1 MKVPFCTGPHCLSAL
16 EVTRMR
22 WLEHRDEQG
31 IQELHRCGRLVGSV
45 VVKDYYLTL
54 VAVLDP
60 YCHLEI
66 AQEVS
71 KLLLLG
77 RPTRQVY
84 RVLKTVNY
92 APIDGNTMTDIV
104 ALM

>member
-1 MKVPFCTGPHCLSAL
+1 
-16 EVTRMR
+16 MR
-22 WLEHRDEQG
+22 WLKHRDEQC

-60 YCHLEI
+60 NCHLEI

-71 KLLLLG
+71 ELLLLG
-77 RPTRQVY
+77 RPTRQVNG
-84 RVLKTVNY
+84 VFKTVTY
-92 APIDGNTMTDIV
+92 SPINGDTMADIV

>member
-1 MKVPFCTGPHCLSAL
+1 MKVPFRTGPHCLSAL

-31 IQELHRCGRLVGSV
+31 IQQLHRCRRLVGSV

-54 VAVLDP
+54 VAVLDTN
-60 YCHLEI
+60 CHLEI

-77 RPTRQVY
+77 RTTRQVNW
-84 RVLKTVNY
+84 VLKTVTN
-92 APIDGNTMTDIV
+92 ASIDGNTMTDIV

>member
-1 MKVPFCTGPHCLSAL
+1 
-16 EVTRMR
+16 MR
-22 WLEHRDEQG
+22 WLEHRDEQS
-31 IQELHRCGRLVGSV
+31 IQEHHRCWRLVGSV

-54 VAVLDP
+54 VTVLDP
-60 YCHLEI
+60 NCHLKI

-77 RPTRQVY
+77 KTTRQVNW
-84 RVLKTVNY
+84 VLKTVTN
-92 APIDGNTMTDIV
+92 ASIDGNTMTDIV

>member
-22 WLEHRDEQG
+22 WLKHRDEQC
-31 IQELHRCGRLVGSV
+31 IQELHRCRRLVGSV
-45 VVKDYYLTL
+45 VVKDYYLSL
-54 VAVLDP
+54 VAVFDP
-60 YCHLEI
+60 NCHLEI
-66 AQEVS
+66 TQEVS
-71 KLLLLG
+71 ELLLLG

-84 RVLKTVNY
+84 RVLKTVTY

>member
-22 WLEHRDEQG
+22 WLKHRDKQG
-31 IQELHRCGRLVGSV
+31 IQKLHRCGRLVGSV

-60 YCHLEI
+60 NCHLEI

-84 RVLKTVNY
+84 RVLKTVTY

>member
-1 MKVPFCTGPHCLSAL
+1 
-16 EVTRMR
+16 MR

-60 YCHLEI
+60 NCHLEI

-77 RPTRQVY
+77 RTTRQVNW
-84 RVLKTVNY
+84 VLKTVTN
-92 APIDGNTMTDIV
+92 ASIDGNTMTDIV